1 LSGYDEGLWC
11 VITSNLSLS
20 LNHSNLSIQ
29 TFTNNTKI
37 AANIKSG
44 HVYSYEAVKELNIR
58 AKNWTDLVTGEKF
71 SKSDIVILQDP
82 SDITEV
88 PIPDLSSLKEKKS
101 IKPSEA
107 TKRVLEEMKRKKLL
121 SEKDKTKPR
130 SRFTSGKCAASFTS
144 TAVDIHT
151 TNERAIASKA
161 EIEKLRYERVRK
173 LKKKGYVRLVTNR
186 GNLNLELHCDMVPRT
201 CENFIRLASSG
212 YYDGILF
219 HRLIRNFMIQGGD
232 PTGTGR
238 GGESIWKKP
247 FKDEFNRKLSH
258 EGRGVL
264 SMANSGP
271 NTNGSQFFITFK
283 TCRHLDKKHSVFG
296 SVVGGMDVLNSM
308 ERVETDSN
316 DRPKEDLKIMRC
328 DVFVNPY
335 DEVAETDGKKAVT
348 RTSTKKKKRKKS
360 NNQWGVRSFDDDYD
374 QGEEVLMKKR
384 KVENGSSK
392 IGKYLN
398 L

>member
-1 LSGYDEGLWC
+1 LSGYDEGPWC

-88 PIPDLSSLKEKKS
+88 PIPDLSSLKEKKT

-238 GGESIWKKP
+238 SGESIWKKP